1 MSTEPAESDAG
12 SGTVWVLCVLFV
24 LAVVAGSVI
33 VLAGTRALQAQ
44 ASAAADLAALAAA
57 DDLQHHGSS
66 EGACARAGRVA
77 GRNAAVLEG
86 CVVVGDVV
94 AVTVLGRAVGPG
106 GLRARADAR
115 AGPVGVP

>member
-1 MSTEPAESDAG
+1 MSAEPAEADSG
-12 SGTVWVLCVLFV
+12 SGTVWVLCVLFI
-24 LAVVAGSVI
+24 LAVVAGGLTM
-33 VLAGTRALQAQ
+33 LAVTRTLHAQ

-77 GRNAAVLEG
+77 GRNAAALEG

-94 AVTVLGRAVGPG
+94 AVTVLGHAVGPG
-106 GLRARADAR
+106 GLRARAEAR
-115 AGPVGVP
+115 AGPVSLP